1 MPPVLDPET
10 WAGLES
16 LEAAGAPGFL
26 RELVSEF
33 LARAPERLQRVRAAA
48 ASGDAPALE
57 REAHAFKGSCGSLGA
72 SAMAISC
79 GQLET
84 MGRGGSCRGHD
95 EVIAGLERH
104 WQAVRGEL
112 ERARSRLA

>member
-1 MPPVLDPET
+1 MPPALDPEV
-10 WAGLES
+10 WASLES

-48 ASGDAPALE
+48 LSGDAPALE

-72 SAMAISC
+72 FAMAAC
-79 GQLET
+79 CARLET
-84 MGRGGSCRGHD
+84 MGRAGSCGGHP
-95 EVIAGLERH
+95 EVIEGLERH
-104 WQAVRGEL
+104 WQDVRSAL
-112 ERARSRLA
+112 LSALARLA

>member
-1 MPPVLDPET
+1 MPSALDPEV
-10 WAGLES
+10 WASLES
-16 LEAAGAPGFL
+16 LESAGAPGFL
-26 RELVSEF
+26 RELVNEF

-72 SAMAISC
+72 SAMAASC
-79 GQLET
+79 GQLESL
-84 MGRGGSCRGHD
+84 GRGGSCSGHA

-112 ERARSRLA
+112 LRALSRMA

>member
-1 MPPVLDPET
+1 MPPVLDPEI
-10 WAGLES
+10 WASLES

-33 LARAPERLQRVRAAA
+33 LARAPERLLRVRAAA

-72 SAMAISC
+72 LAMAASCDRLEAMGRQGSC
-79 GQLET
+79 G
-84 MGRGGSCRGHD
+84 GHD
-95 EVIAGLERH
+95 EVIAGLEQH

-112 ERARSRLA
+112 ESALLRMA